1 MSNDPRITL
10 SLEDWRTGLAK
21 NCLAVDKKLGPV
33 MVCLTGPAGAGK
45 TTLGREIRKKGLPG
59 ISRRRLAVI
68 DDGVMAINVL
78 GLFTRRI
85 RDKSDRQDNLAPFA
99 RWLRGKFVVV
109 YVAIRPW
116 ERVGRCDVLLR
127 VHCSEAEREK
137 RQAIRGKEYLVGV
150 EQPPDGWV
158 GSARILNLTTG

>member
-1 MSNDPRITL
+1 MSTASPDILDPA
-10 SLEDWRTGLAK
+10 DWRAGLAQAV
-21 NCLAVDKKLGPV
+21 LQVDKKLGPV
-33 MVCLTGPAGAGK
+33 LVCLTGPAGAGK
-45 TTLGREIRKKGLPG
+45 TTLGRELRKQGLPG

-99 RWLRGKFVVV
+99 RWLRGKSVVV

-127 VHCSEAEREK
+127 VHCSDFERER
-137 RQAIRGKEYLVGV
+137 RQAVRGKEYLVGV
-150 EQPPDGWV
+150 EPPPDGWA
-158 GSARILNLTTG
+158 GAARVLDLTTG

>member
-1 MSNDPRITL
+1 MSGNPPTVLDPA
-10 SLEDWRTGLAK
+10 DWRAGLARAV
-21 NCLAVDKKLGPV
+21 LEVDKKLGPV
-33 MVCLTGPAGAGK
+33 LVCLTGPAGAGK
-45 TTLGREIRKKGLPG
+45 TTLGRGIRKRGLPG

-68 DDGVMAINVL
+68 DDGVMAMNVL

-99 RWLRGKFVVV
+99 RWLRGKSVVV

-137 RQAIRGKEYLVGV
+137 RQGIRGKEYLAGV

-158 GSARILNLTTG
+158 GAARVLDLTTG

>member
-1 MSNDPRITL
+1 VSALEPSHL
-10 SLEDWRTGLAK
+10 SPADWRLGLAK
-21 NCLAVDKKLGPV
+21 ACLELDKKLGPI
-33 MVCLTGPAGAGK
+33 MVCMTGPAGAGK

-59 ISRRRLAVI
+59 ISRRRVAVI

-85 RDKSDRQDNLAPFA
+85 RDKGDCQDNLAPFA
-99 RWLRGKFVVV
+99 RWLRGKSVVV

-127 VHCSEAEREK
+127 VHCSEAEREQ
-137 RQAIRGKEYLVGV
+137 RQAIRGKDYVLGV

-158 GSARILNLTTG
+158 GVARILDLTTG